1 MVNDMAEVKKHKS
14 RIGKGLINMLMF
26 QMYGDCK
33 LIYREYIQN
42 SRDAINDAVK
52 LGILDDITQGGIS
65 IYINAPARE
74 IMISD
79 NGTGISIDRVE
90 EVLLDIADSDK
101 DGESSAGQF
110 GIGRLVGGYFC
121 RKLSFKTSY
130 KGEPYGSEITFDI
143 DHIKAILD
151 DDTNKCDAT
160 DIIDIAT
167 TKDLYSEDVDAHY
180 FTVTLHDVDTDYP
193 DLLNE
198 KVITEYLQEVAP
210 VDYSVAFY
218 NHLIATSIPEEY
230 EKLQDRVGHFQI
242 SVNNNTLWKR
252 YGLKIEG
259 TGDRIN
265 GLEYF
270 KLKDDEFGLLAWGW
284 YAITDYTKA
293 IPVSDNNSRF
303 RLRKHNI
310 QVGDADMLTPL
321 FPKNESRGN
330 KYFYGEIH
338 IENQKI
344 KLNSARDGLA
354 PTPQSE
360 ALKAQLRDFF
370 DGLVKLYHLANTM
383 KKATERVVEAMEKV
397 NSPEHVDII
406 GATVELKEANRKI
419 VALEES
425 RNAQSSAAQKV
436 ISSYKTRI
444 SEAAQTATAPAE
456 PKKEVKPIEQP
467 VTHVTDVAPTTSDNI
482 YQPLE
487 GKYSRAEIS
496 MVKKVLKIFAD
507 NCPAQYQ
514 KLVAELS
521 RKTLK
526 ELLK

>member
-1 MVNDMAEVKKHKS
+1 MVNDMAEVKTHKS

-42 SRDAINDAVK
+42 ARDAINDAVK
-52 LGILDDITQGGIS
+52 LGLLEDITQGGIS
-65 IYINAPARE
+65 IYINAPRRE
-74 IMISD
+74 ITISD
-79 NGTGISIDRVE
+79 NGTGISIERVE

-101 DGESSAGQF
+101 DGETSAGQF

-121 RKLSFKTSY
+121 KKLSFKTSY
-130 KGEPYGSEITFDI
+130 KGEPYGSEIVFNI
-143 DHIKAILD
+143 DRIKEILD

-160 DIIDIAT
+160 DVIDIAT
-167 TKDLYSEDVDAHY
+167 TKDLFSEEEDAHY
-180 FTVTLHDVDTDYP
+180 FTVTLSEVDNDYP

-198 KVITEYLQEVAP
+198 KVIMEYLQEVAP
-210 VDYSVAFY
+210 VDYSTAFY
-218 NHLIATSIPEEY
+218 NQLIATSIPDEFVD
-230 EKLQDRVGHFQI
+230 LQDKVGHFQI
-242 SVNNNTLWKR
+242 SVNNKTLWKR

-270 KLKDDEFGLLAWGW
+270 KLKDDAFGLLAWGW

-360 ALKAQLRDFF
+360 ALKAHLRDFF
-370 DGLVKLYHLANTM
+370 DQLVKLYHLANTM
-383 KKATERVVEAMEKV
+383 KKATERVVEAIEKV
-397 NSPEHVDII
+397 NSPEHTDII
-406 GATVELKEANRKI
+406 GATVQLTEARRKI
-419 VALEES
+419 ESLEES
-425 RNAQSSAAQKV
+425 RNAQSTAAQKV

-444 SEAAQTATAPAE
+444 SDATSQSA
-456 PKKEVKPIEQP
+456 
-467 VTHVTDVAPTTSDNI
+467 S
-482 YQPLE
+482 QPLQTTTQKAVE
-487 GKYSRAEIS
+487 KPRVQTPEVANVASDIYAPLEEKYTKTEVS

-507 NCPAQYQ
+507 NCPSQYQ

-521 RKTLK
+521 RKTIK